1 MGCTSGSPGR
11 LRKHRAHSRA
21 STSHPGTEPEEGVE
35 RSQEIHPRHLPDLL
49 LGWRIPELSRNSC
62 STAPHQ
68 GGAREAKTGSETP
81 ASGSVAGP
89 RVLPATPLPVPPRG
103 SHVGRQAAGR
113 GIFLPGSRGA
123 GWGGTPHFRMVPWER
138 LVYQHGEARAG
149 LPPLVHSPNVPSGQA
164 RLGLKPEL
172 NPGLPHEWS
181 GPKLAGRRR
190 PPKVRT

>member
-1 MGCTSGSPGR
+1 MWNGPKKFTRAIYPTSPSAGGFQNFPETAAVQRPTKGGHER
-11 LRKHRAHSRA
+11 QRPALRPQPRAA
-21 STSHPGTEPEEGVE
+21 W
-35 RSQEIHPRHLPDLL
+35 
-49 LGWRIPELSRNSC
+49 LGLVSS
-62 STAPHQ
+62 
-68 GGAREAKTGSETP
+68 
-81 ASGSVAGP
+81 
-89 RVLPATPLPVPPRG
+89 LATPLPVPPRG

-123 GWGGTPHFRMVPWER
+123 GWGGTPHFRTVPWER

-149 LPPLVHSPNVPSGQA
+149 PSPLVHSPNVPSGQA